1 MTRIS
6 RIKNGSSAVRKY
18 PDRPMGRASRFVQ
31 DTDDRGKSFFR
42 EERVA
47 TVSIT
52 LSEKRKQHSLN
63 HPNDKNSND
72 KQKGVYWG
80 KKGFRDRQLTK
91 FYKEHIYT
99 FVDENDLSKKE
110 WVRISGFTEE
120 EQ

>member
-18 PDRPMGRASRFVQ
+18 PDRPMASASRFVQ
-31 DTDDRGKSFFR
+31 DTDDRGKSFLR
-42 EERVA
+42 EERVSA
-47 TVSIT
+47 VSIT
-52 LSEKRKQHSLN
+52 LAEKRKQHSLK
-63 HPNDKNSND
+63 HPNDKNSKD
-72 KQKGVYWG
+72 KPKGVYWG

-99 FVDENDLSKKE
+99 FVDENDLSRKE